1 MATKSRGALTPVLA
15 QAHARFAS
23 SCGLKETMSGVARTA
38 MALNKGGLSWH
49 AEAKAQATFAKTCGC
64 NSASF
69 AFKSWCEIASKSFAS
84 KRRADAKAQER
95 LASSRSLKRA
105 PCPKSFNAWDPSAS
119 KTPSKSAAPSSRRAP
134 AANAQANRETSSA
147 AKLSASSKTRLETT
161 WYNWPSGICFCKRCC
176 AECFAIAQTIRDK
189 CGAENES
196 IAASTRAAA
205 DAKTFGE

>member
-1 MATKSRGALTPVLA
+1 MRAVDSAQTKFVRPCGENCCSFEGEACRARAKASRRSVAA
-15 QAHARFAS
+15 
-23 SCGLKETMSGVARTA
+23 GVGT
-38 MALNKGGLSWH
+38 L
-49 AEAKAQATFAKTCGC
+49 AKAQATFAKTCGC